1 MLKSIEV
8 LIRAGADVNTTDTA
22 GNVPLIRVIHLDH
35 EECVPLLLE
44 SGADVNATEAGTGS
58 SALIIAV
65 TKCKDGALEQLIK
78 AGADVNIVNKTGNT
92 ALTIAAADWS
102 GKTHIVKLLL
112 KANCRINKF
121 SRMRRNALMS
131 HLKLDQSVSSGV
143 TGPLSAAG
151 EIADDSVFCS
161 LLDWKD
167 ANMTLKHICRET
179 IRNHL
184 LKLDLTSNL
193 FGRIPRLGLPSLLNQ
208 YLLYDVNLE

>member
-8 LIRAGADVNTTDTA
+8 LIKAGADVNTTDAA
-22 GNVPLIRVIHLDH
+22 GNVPLISVIHFNH

-44 SGADVNATEAGTGS
+44 SGADVNATEADTGS

-65 TKCKDGALEQLIK
+65 TKCKDEALEQLTK
-78 AGADVNIVNKTGNT
+78 AGADVNIVNKKGDT

-102 GKTHIVKLLL
+102 RKTHIVRHLL

-121 SRMRRNALMS
+121 SGMKRNALMS
-131 HLKLDQSVSSGV
+131 HLKLDQPVYSGV
-143 TGPLSAAG
+143 TRPLSAAG

-161 LLDWKD
+161 LLNWKD
-167 ANMTLKHICRET
+167 AKMPLKHICREA

-184 LKLDLTSNL
+184 LKLDPTSNL
-193 FGRIPRLGLPSLLNQ
+193 FGRIPRLGLPSLLNR